1 MRAKERACDGSFFG
15 RRISPAAGRGER
27 FVRGHRGSVA
37 GLVSFGRCSSRID
50 ASTFA
55 ALARI
60 KLKKLGAVFRCY
72 PLDC

>member
-1 MRAKERACDGSFFG
+1 MRAKERACDGSFFE
-15 RRISPAAGRGER
+15 RRISPAAGCGER
-27 FVRGHRGSVA
+27 FVRSHRGDVV

-55 ALARI
+55 ALARS